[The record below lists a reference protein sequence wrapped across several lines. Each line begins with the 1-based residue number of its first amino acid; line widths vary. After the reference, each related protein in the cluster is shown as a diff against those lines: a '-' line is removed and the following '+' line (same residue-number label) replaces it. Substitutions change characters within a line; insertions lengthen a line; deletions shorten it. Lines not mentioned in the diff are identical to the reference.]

1 MTRRCGI
8 LSSPPLAAI
17 ALLLLLG
24 FSHCAAAAR
33 LLPATTA
40 PRQGSIVPLPPPPI
54 PSSPVLH
61 TPDLR
66 SCIFA
71 DIGVTNVKAADA
83 ASDKLV
89 ALHTEGGKVG
99 NGEEAVWEAMT
110 AAEEG
115 EEEAC
120 GEGNDGEE
128 CMQRRMLHDAHLDYI
143 YTQHKGRP

>member
-40 PRQGSIVPLPPPPI
+40 PRQ
-54 PSSPVLH
+54 
-61 TPDLR
+61 
-66 SCIFA
+66 